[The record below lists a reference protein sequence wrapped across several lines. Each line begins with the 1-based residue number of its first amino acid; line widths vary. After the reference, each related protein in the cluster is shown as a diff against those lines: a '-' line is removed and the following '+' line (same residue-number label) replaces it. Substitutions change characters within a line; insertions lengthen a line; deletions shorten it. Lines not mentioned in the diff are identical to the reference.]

1 MIRYLILISLFV
13 LQKGIANDRP
23 NLLIMMSDDQSFP
36 HASAYGSKM
45 AFTPNFDRVANE
57 GVLFTNAFC
66 SAPGCSPSRAAFLT
80 GRNIWQIE
88 HAGTHA
94 SSFHKK
100 YLTFMDLLK
109 ESGYHTGHT
118 GKGWGPGNYSDG
130 GRENNPAGP
139 IYGSKKGNYSEGF
152 SKFIKSKPKGSPFA
166 FWFGSKDP
174 HRSFEKGSGQ
184 KAGKTLD
191 QADLPPFLPD
201 SPTIRGD
208 LLDYALEIE
217 RFDKDCGKMLEILKK
232 NNLDNNTII
241 IITSDNGMA
250 FPYAKANCTEY
261 GIHMPLAIS
270 WKPKIP
276 ANQICKKL
284 ISFIDI
290 TATIHEAMSISAPK
304 KFPIMGK
311 SFLNSVSKLRDS
323 AQDNNSPIYAGRER
337 HSSSR
342 YNSLGYPQRCIRTD
356 EYLYIIN
363 FRPERW
369 PAGPGQKFSGKPGSR
384 LGPEH
389 GGYHD
394 IDACPT
400 LSFMIAKQKDPKIA
414 KYFHLA
420 VNKRPK
426 EQLFNIRK
434 DPGCLNNLANDPKHA
449 IIRDKLSQ
457 RLVKYLTDT
466 NDPRALNGGD
476 IFETYK
482 RYSSIRWFPEP
493 EWVKKNPESVP
504 KTPWLR
510 AKK

>member
-1 MIRYLILISLFV
+1 
-13 LQKGIANDRP
+13 
-23 NLLIMMSDDQSFP
+23 
-36 HASAYGSKM
+36 
-45 AFTPNFDRVANE
+45 
-57 GVLFTNAFC
+57 
-66 SAPGCSPSRAAFLT
+66 
-80 GRNIWQIE
+80 
-88 HAGTHA
+88 
-94 SSFHKK
+94 
-100 YLTFMDLLK
+100 
-109 ESGYHTGHT
+109 
-118 GKGWGPGNYSDG
+118 
-130 GRENNPAGP
+130 
-139 IYGSKKGNYSEGF
+139 
-152 SKFIKSKPKGSPFA
+152 
-166 FWFGSKDP
+166 
-174 HRSFEKGSGQ
+174 
-184 KAGKTLD
+184 
-191 QADLPPFLPD
+191 
-201 SPTIRGD
+201 
-208 LLDYALEIE
+208 
-217 RFDKDCGKMLEILKK
+217 
-232 NNLDNNTII
+232 
-241 IITSDNGMA
+241 
-250 FPYAKANCTEY
+250 CTEY

-323 AQDNNSPIYAGRER
+323 TQDNNSSIYAGRER

-493 EWVKKNPESVP
+493 EWVKKNPESVS